1 MSLWI
6 LQRWG
11 LYKKGVSC
19 ERAVFPVTPQGLHTH
34 CHFPAPKV
42 IWILLSQSIWPILPI
57 STPRVVFAGPRA
69 ACVAPA
75 LKMARS
81 VSTCTRLPP
90 SVCVTPQ
97 VTGLQ
102 RRPWVKDHG
111 FFIYTL
117 VATENGGGGKGWS
130 GGSENKAVCVCVC
143 VCVHGL
149 LENSRDLQVTG
160 WDLCADGPPVLK
172 VVVAVLSQRTDGGPR
187 EENSGD
193 DFRMS
198 WLQHIM
204 LFVPASPWNSLATGW
219 RKLISSLPL
228 SGNTYAHLLSQPGW
242 GWGGLGVP
250 NSSFSSMLF
259 YESINL
265 WCWLCFGC
273 DLS

>member
-42 IWILLSQSIWPILPI
+42 IWILLSQSIWPILPV
-57 STPRVVFAGPRA
+57 STPHVVFAGPRA

-130 GGSENKAVCVCVC
+130 GGSENKAVCVRVC
-143 VCVHGL
+143 VCVYGL
-149 LENSRDLQVTG
+149 LETSRDLQVTLAGIFVRMAHLCLRWWWLCWVRGQMGDWGRRTLGTTSG
-160 WDLCADGPPVLK
+160 WAGSSTSCYLCPP
-172 VVVAVLSQRTDGGPR
+172 AHGT
-187 EENSGD
+187 
-193 DFRMS
+193 
-198 WLQHIM
+198 
-204 LFVPASPWNSLATGW
+204 A
-219 RKLISSLPL
+219 LPL
-228 SGNTYAHLLSQPGW
+228 DDVSWSRPCLCQETLMHTYWASR
-242 GWGGLGVP
+242 GGGGV
-250 NSSFSSMLF
+250 
-259 YESINL
+259 
-265 WCWLCFGC
+265 
-273 DLS
+273 D